1 VHWPCIPGGLWRR
14 WGRRRRGAYAPESNT
29 TLAIYVEALQALAH
43 DVTQWMQRAAT
54 HTGARYD
61 LDMRRWRLRQRGLD

>member
-1 VHWPCIPGGLWRR
+1 VAAVGATTTG
-14 WGRRRRGAYAPESNT
+14 GAYAPESNT

-54 HTGARYD
+54 HTGA
-61 LDMRRWRLRQRGLD
+61 